1 MAKPVKTAVKQ
12 FLRSLGLEA
21 SEENVE
27 NLVKASQSEELQQA
41 LENAEEN
48 ENQEVTEVS
57 DTNFET
63 GFLFDYNALTKHF
76 NLVTINYS
84 RDAKTGLPVAVK
96 IDKVESLGDFEPSA
110 LRTFN
115 ITVAQHLF
123 RKKG

>member
-12 FLRSLGLEA
+12 FLRSMGLEA

-41 LENAEEN
+41 LEKAEN
-48 ENQEVTEVS
+48 EEVVEVS

-63 GFLFDYNALTKHF
+63 GYLFDYNSLTKHF
-76 NLVTINYS
+76 NLVTINYN

-96 IDKVESLGDFEPSA
+96 IDKVESLGDFEPTA